1 MQKATSELNLP
12 LEFGEFPKVQ
22 SNVKE
27 LQFLPYE
34 LNKGIPE
41 EGISKRKQY
50 ADKFGGEDQGKN
62 AEEYMK
68 MLGQTYSPRRCDFD
82 RRVGINFNYVRLS
95 RTSD

>member
-1 MQKATSELNLP
+1 
-12 LEFGEFPKVQ
+12 
-22 SNVKE
+22 

-50 ADKFGGEDQGKN
+50 ADKFGGEDKGKN

-68 MLGQTYSPRRCDFD
+68 MLGQTYYSVYTVCNS
-82 RRVGINFNYVRLS
+82 RVGINFNYVQIKRGLEI
-95 RTSD
+95 DL